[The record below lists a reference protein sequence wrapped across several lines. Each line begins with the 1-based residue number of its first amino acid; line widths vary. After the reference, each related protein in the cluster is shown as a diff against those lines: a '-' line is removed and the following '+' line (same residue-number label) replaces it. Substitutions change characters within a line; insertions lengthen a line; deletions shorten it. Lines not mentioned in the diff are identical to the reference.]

1 MARIRPFKALRPKKE
16 EVAKVASPPYDVLGR
31 TEAKELTKDNPISFL
46 HVVKAEID
54 LPDGIDT
61 YDDRVYE
68 KSRENLNILI
78 NEGHLIGEDSPSF
91 YLYTQG
97 IGAHIQNGLVC
108 LASVDEYDKDQ
119 IKKHELTRKAKEE
132 DRTRHIDIL
141 NAQTGPVFLS
151 YRDDDSTA
159 GLHDIYERI
168 RKRESLYKFEGDG
181 GVLHTV
187 WRIDDAKEIEE
198 IQNIIKRAESLY
210 IADGHHRSKSASLV
224 REVRRK
230 GNPNHTGREEYNYFL
245 SVIFPHTELKIMAYN
260 RVVKDLNGLNKKE
273 FIDRIGKDFIIEEV
287 SGRYEP
293 EAKHHFG
300 MYLDGR
306 WFHLIAREGTFL
318 KDDVVGS
325 IDASILQANL
335 LNPILSIKKPKQSDR
350 IDFVGGI
357 KGLEGLLYLID
368 SGKFALAFALYPTSM
383 EELMSVADEGLN
395 MPPKSTWFE
404 PKLRSGLFVHQL

>member
-31 TEAKELTKDNPISFL
+31 IEAKELTKDNPISFL

-54 LPDGIDT
+54 LPDGIDA

-91 YLYTQG
+91 YLYTQE

-132 DRTRHIDIL
+132 DRTRHIDTL

-168 RKRESLYKFEGDG
+168 RKREPLYKFEGDG

-224 REVRRK
+224 REARRK
-230 GNPNHTGREEYNYFL
+230 KNPNHTGREEYNYFL
-245 SVIFPHTELKIMAYN
+245 SVIFPHTELRIMAYN

-273 FIDRIGKDFIIEEV
+273 FIDRVGKDFIIEEV

-318 KDDVVGS
+318 KDDVVDS

-357 KGLEGLLYLID
+357 KGLDGLLHLID

-383 EELMSVADEGLN
+383 EELMSVADAGLN